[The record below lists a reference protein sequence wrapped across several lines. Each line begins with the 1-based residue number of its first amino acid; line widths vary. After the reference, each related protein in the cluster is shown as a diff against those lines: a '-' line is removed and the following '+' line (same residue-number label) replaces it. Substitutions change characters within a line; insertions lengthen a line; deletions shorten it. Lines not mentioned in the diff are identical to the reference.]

1 MFLVKFLD
9 KNKRAVL
16 YTWRRI
22 PSRDI
27 TMLMCHGFNELTSR
41 IQENHGWGQS
51 LTTNKKKMVVINLLY
66 MHYGAIFIIFQNK
79 TLKWPKINDVVGSTE
94 WICDSVASWF
104 IDLRPVKK
112 PHSLPI

>member
-1 MFLVKFLD
+1 MHFLVKFLD

-22 PSRDI
+22 PFRDI

-51 LTTNKKKMVVINLLY
+51 LTTNKENVCEKF
-66 MHYGAIFIIFQNK
+66 AIY
-79 TLKWPKINDVVGSTE
+79 
-94 WICDSVASWF
+94 ASWCYIYYF
-104 IDLRPVKK
+104 PK
-112 PHSLPI
+112 